1 VWDYE
6 FFGNT
11 KVPDVFA
18 LARVGVRTREVF
30 GNYFVIYFRLHPDD
44 IGFQAKIYQTGVV
57 SGSHENQFPTGN
69 TDEGARR

>member
-1 VWDYE
+1 VLDYE
-6 FFGNT
+6 FFGNM

-18 LARVGVRTREVF
+18 LTGVGVRTREVF
-30 GNYFVIYFRLHPDD
+30 GNYLVIYFGLHPDD

-69 TDEGARR
+69 TDKGARR